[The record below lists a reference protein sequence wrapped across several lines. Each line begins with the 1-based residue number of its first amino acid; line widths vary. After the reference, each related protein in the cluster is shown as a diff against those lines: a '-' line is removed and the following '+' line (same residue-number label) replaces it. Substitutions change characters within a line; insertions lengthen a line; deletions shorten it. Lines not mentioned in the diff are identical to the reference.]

1 MSAAYYDMVIDEGAT
16 ARYNIKFLD
25 KNKKSLNLLNPDIA
39 FLEGFEER
47 FSSTDPISVYVRMQ
61 VRDSV
66 DGGIVPVP
74 LTTNDTGMQGANN
87 VQGSNI
93 QIVLGNGGMVSN
105 VPGTDPNIKI
115 TIDSLATAAVN
126 YGNYLYDI
134 EIVFS
139 QDIESH
145 PNAIVF
151 RILQGRFI
159 VTPNITR

>member
-25 KNKKSLNLLNPDIA
+25 KNKKSLNLLNPDIT

-93 QIVLGNGGMVSN
+93 QIVLDTGGVA
-105 VPGTDPNIKI
+105 GTDSNIKI
-115 TIDSLATAAVN
+115 TIDALATAAVN

>member
-25 KNKKSLNLLNPDIA
+25 KNKKSLNLLNPDIT

-87 VQGSNI
+87 IQGSNI
-93 QIVLGNGGMVSN
+93 QIVLGTGGVAR
-105 VPGTDPNIKI
+105 TDPNIKI
-115 TIDSLATAAVN
+115 TIDALATAAVN

>member
-1 MSAAYYDMVIDEGAT
+1 MSAAYYDMIIDEGAT

-74 LTTNDTGMQGANN
+74 LTTNDTGLRGANN
-87 VQGSNI
+87 IQGSNI
-93 QIVLGNGGMVSN
+93 QIVLGTGGVA
-105 VPGTDPNIKI
+105 GTDPNIKI
-115 TIDSLATAAVN
+115 TIDALATAAVD

>member
-16 ARYNIKFLD
+16 ARYSIKFLD

-47 FSSTDPISVYVRMQ
+47 FSSTHPISVYVRMQ

-66 DGGIVPVP
+66 DGGIVHVP
-74 LTTNDTGMQGANN
+74 LSTNDTGMQGANN
-87 VQGSNI
+87 IKGSNI
-93 QIVLGNGGMVSN
+93 QIVLGTGGMVSN

-115 TIDSLATAAVN
+115 TIDAPATAAIN
-126 YGNYLYDI
+126 YGNYLYDM